1 MTCPKESELAL
12 YTGREAPGRRMAK
25 VKHHVTSCPR
35 CAERVAEFGLVRSAV
50 ASSGSQMPAS
60 TRDQV
65 RAEILSRISREPI
78 GGARRHLL
86 PPTLRIACVAI
97 VLLVSVSLVPTL
109 QPPRPGVFPLKTV
122 FEAHKPPPSAFVVS
136 DRPASSSE
144 SIELAPS
151 RFAGPGNF
159 ESAQLSLVETSDG
172 GTGIVQLRIP
182 AKDSSLEIHW
192 IIE

>member
-12 YTGREAPGRRMAK
+12 YAGSEAPRRRIAM
-25 VKHHVTSCPR
+25 VEHHVRICSQ
-35 CAERVAEFGLVRSAV
+35 CADRVTEYGLVRSAV
-50 ASSGSQMPAS
+50 ASSGSQMPPS
-60 TRDQV
+60 TRDKV
-65 RAEILSRISREPI
+65 RAEILSQISREPI
-78 GGARRHLL
+78 GGLGRHLL
-86 PPTLRIACVAI
+86 PPAFRIACVAI
-97 VLLVSVSLVPTL
+97 VLLVSATLVPPL
-109 QPPRPGVFPLKTV
+109 QPPRPGVFPLKMV
-122 FEAHKPPPSAFVVS
+122 FEAHKPPPRAFVIS
-136 DRPASSSE
+136 DRPGSSSE
-144 SIELAPS
+144 LKALASS

>member
-12 YTGREAPGRRMAK
+12 LAGREAPRRRIAR
-25 VKHHVTSCPR
+25 VEHHVRRCPL
-35 CAERVAEFGLVRSAV
+35 CANRVAEFGLIRSAV

-60 TRDQV
+60 IRDQV

-78 GGARRHLL
+78 GGAGRHLL
-86 PPTLRIACVAI
+86 PPTLRIASVAI
-97 VLLVSVSLVPTL
+97 VLLVSASLVPTL
-109 QPPRPGVFPLKTV
+109 QPPRPGVFPLKMV
-122 FEAHKPPPSAFVVS
+122 FEAHKPPPRAFVVS

-144 SIELAPS
+144 SMELASS
-151 RFAGPGNF
+151 RFAGPGNL
-159 ESAQLSLVETSDG
+159 ESAQLSLVETSAG
-172 GTGIVQLRIP
+172 GAGIVQLRIP

>member
-12 YTGREAPGRRMAK
+12 FAGREAPRRHTAR
-25 VKHHVTSCPR
+25 VEHHVRRCPR
-35 CAERVAEFGLVRSAV
+35 CAKRVAEFGLVRFAV

-78 GGARRHLL
+78 GGAGRHLL
-86 PPTLRIACVAI
+86 PRTLRIACVAI
-97 VLLVSVSLVPTL
+97 ALLVSASLVPTL
-109 QPPRPGVFPLKTV
+109 QPPRPGVFPLRMV
-122 FEAHKPPPSAFVVS
+122 FEAHKPPPRAFVVS
-136 DRPASSSE
+136 DQPGSSSE
-144 SIELAPS
+144 SIALAS
-151 RFAGPGNF
+151 TRSAGPGNL

-172 GTGIVQLRIP
+172 GAGIVHLRIP
-182 AKDSSLEIHW
+182 TKDTSLEIHW